1 MYFLLWF
8 PFYCCIVFASV
19 HFVFVSSA
27 HLTVPNQA
35 AVNVLVIFYLCQSLI
50 LSMLNFNHSSVL
62 GEESDYRNVE

>member
-1 MYFLLWF
+1 M
-8 PFYCCIVFASV
+8 
-19 HFVFVSSA
+19 HFVFVSSV

-62 GEESDYRNVE
+62 GKESDYRNVTRM